1 MIRLGMIVCFERND
15 GLQTAFIN
23 RVDYPNVEVRFFD
36 ENEKKLAIKVV
47 DVTKLR
53 PIVNS
58 VTQNN
63 YQSIVKKSFYN
74 LALFFSIT
82 ILVSL
87 VFEVIHNYKHADESE
102 LNQVC
107 EKLGWLQSIFR
118 NPHCFYS
125 RPTFYKVKFKF

>member
-36 ENEKKLAIKVV
+36 ENEKKLAIKVG

-53 PIVNS
+53 PSVNS

-63 YQSIVKKSFYN
+63 YQSIVKKSIYN

-82 ILVSL
+82 ILLALLYLLRSKKISL
-87 VFEVIHNYKHADESE
+87 YLK
-102 LNQVC
+102 
-107 EKLGWLQSIFR
+107 
-118 NPHCFYS
+118 
-125 RPTFYKVKFKF
+125 